1 MKDTFSRRFLGLFCD
16 GHLGFDPSLFFV
28 ATDEA
33 DGSEVVVVLY
43 VALFVLH
50 GY

>member
-1 MKDTFSRRFLGLFCD
+1 MLRC
-16 GHLGFDPSLFFV
+16 LFFM

-43 VALFVLH
+43 VALFRGCYNCYHMLFNKPA
-50 GY
+50 